1 MKRSGN
7 IKKDN
12 NYNVEKTFRVVTF
25 QEMLTPSLGNVND
38 YLTRMYVRQSLALP
52 EDGTIIY
59 RNVAALKTFVHDMIN
74 GYGMDVL

>member
-1 MKRSGN
+1 M
-7 IKKDN
+7 
-12 NYNVEKTFRVVTF
+12 VTF
-25 QEMLTPSLGNVND
+25 QEMLIPSLGNVND
-38 YLTRMYVRQSLALP
+38 YLTRMYVRKSLALP